1 MQWAIDKAGAAD
13 KVTGSIVREA
23 LNEYKRE
30 RLVISNPSSLPKSV
44 KERVSAALIK
54 ARRDRQKLQ
63 MTFDEM
69 WDLASTSD
77 EARAE
82 LQAALTYISNKVKGA
97 EQ

>member
-1 MQWAIDKAGAAD
+1 MTLERGR
-13 KVTGSIVREA
+13 VGREGGRDA
-23 LNEYKRE
+23 
-30 RLVISNPSSLPKSV
+30 VQ
-44 KERVSAALIK
+44 

-69 WDLASTSD
+69 WALASTSD